1 MALQEYVGAIV
12 LEVDGKEVECSSF
25 SPHET
30 TGRRPVRTM
39 NRQGRVMGYCEGT
52 ASYDLAVSLPIP
64 VDGNEPDWGR
74 VTGAKL
80 VIYPASG
87 KGKRTAYTDCVVME
101 VGECYE
107 AEGEARRDLTLFAT
121 NKVKE

>member
-12 LEVDGKEVECSSF
+12 LEVDGKEVECTSF

-39 NRQGRVMGYCEGT
+39 NRQGRVMGYSEGAAT
-52 ASYDLAVSLPIP
+52 YDMAVTLPIP
-64 VDGNEPDWGR
+64 ADGDEPDWGT

-101 VGECYE
+101 VGERYQT
-107 AEGEARRDLTLFAT
+107 EGEAHRDLLLFAT